1 MGAHFIGPFLRR
13 GLNRR
18 GPGDNPLRSA
28 EKAAFEFRMTGDTVI
43 RHSVFC
49 TVPEENRDAVRK
61 GLSGLTAIPHAL
73 KLEIGENVKKDQWGN
88 SVDFIVYGEFE
99 NEAALAA
106 YKADPAY
113 DLSTRTVKPLR
124 ETRVAADFDSDTA
137 VKAPIR

>member
-1 MGAHFIGPFLRR
+1 MR
-13 GLNRR
+13 
-18 GPGDNPLRSA
+18 A
-28 EKAAFEFRMTGDTVI
+28 EKAAFEFCMTGDTVI
-43 RHSVFC
+43 RHIVFF

-73 KLEIGENVKKDQWGN
+73 TLEIGENVKKDQWGN

-99 NEAALAA
+99 NETALAA

-124 ETRVAADFDSDTA
+124 ETRVAADFNSDTA

>member
-1 MGAHFIGPFLRR
+1 MGAHFIGRFLRR

-43 RHSVFC
+43 RHIVFF

-88 SVDFIVYGEFE
+88 SVDLSFM
-99 NEAALAA
+99 ASSKTRRRWRPT
-106 YKADPAY
+106 KADPAY

-137 VKAPIR
+137 VKAPIL

>member
-43 RHSVFC
+43 RHIVFF
-49 TVPEENRDAVRK
+49 TVPEEIRDAVRK

-73 KLEIGENVKKDQWGN
+73 TLEIGENVKKDQWGN